1 MTIEELEAWQGEFE
15 QFHARFADLFE
26 RSESREQAKKYLR
39 GLLAQADRK
48 NSWQVAEAV
57 GDRIP
62 DRMQRLLY
70 RVPWDADA
78 ARDRLQQF
86 VIETFGDEEGIGIVD
101 ETSFCKKGT
110 HSVGVARQ
118 YLGTA
123 GKLEN
128 GQVATVLSYAA
139 KDAHVFLDRRLYL
152 PEDWIWDPPRRREA
166 HVPEEVH
173 FATKPEQA
181 IAMLLHA
188 WKIGV
193 PMRWVTGDEVYGD
206 SPRLR
211 ETIQAHGRFYV
222 LAVSANTR
230 VWTERPEVEEPQEQT
245 GGRPRRAR
253 RLAQGAPAARMISEV
268 VASLPS
274 RAWKR
279 MAVVEGEKGPIF
291 YHWARKR
298 VVESRDQLP
307 GPDVWLLA
315 RRSLSDPKQLA
326 YYLAY
331 APPRTSLETLVR
343 VASTRYTV
351 EQCIEE
357 AKGETGLDEY
367 EVRFWHSWYRHI
379 TLSMMAHA
387 WLTSIRQQEQEKK
400 SPRTDELAGLT
411 VPEVRRLLV
420 IALPLPVCSPQL
432 RLAWSLFRRRKRFWA
447 RRSHYQ
453 RRALRRRPRPRS
465 HAPS

>member
-1 MTIEELEAWQGEFE
+1 LSSFTRALPTCLSKVG
-15 QFHARFADLFE
+15 
-26 RSESREQAKKYLR
+26 SREQAKKYLR

-57 GDRIP
+57 GDCIP

-86 VIETFGDEEGIGIVD
+86 VIEIFGDEEAIGVVD
-101 ETSFCKKGT
+101 ETSFLKKGT

-118 YLGTA
+118 YLGAA

-128 GQVATVLSYAA
+128 GQVATVLSYTA
-139 KDAHVFLDRRLYL
+139 KGAHVFLDRQLYL
-152 PEDWIWDPPRRREA
+152 PEEWIWDKERRAEA
-166 HVPEEVH
+166 RVPEEVR

-181 IAMLLHA
+181 RAMLVHA
-188 WKIGV
+188 WEQGV
-193 PMRWVTGDEVYGD
+193 PMRWVTGDEVSGD
-206 SPRLR
+206 APRLR

-230 VWTERPEVEEPQEQT
+230 VWTERPEVEEPQKQT

-253 RLAQGAPAARMISEV
+253 RLAQGAPTARMVSEV
-268 VASLPS
+268 VASFPA

-279 MAVVEGEKGPIF
+279 MAVVEGEKGPIE
-291 YHWARKR
+291 YDWARKQ

-315 RRSLSDPKQLA
+315 RRSTSDPKQIA
-326 YYLAY
+326 SYLAY
-331 APPRTSLETLVR
+331 VPVRTSFQTLIR
-343 VASTRYTV
+343 VASSRYTV

-387 WLTSIRQQEQEKK
+387 WLASIR
-400 SPRTDELAGLT
+400 
-411 VPEVRRLLV
+411 LL
-420 IALPLPVCSPQL
+420 
-432 RLAWSLFRRRKRFWA
+432 
-447 RRSHYQ
+447 
-453 RRALRRRPRPRS
+453 
-465 HAPS
+465 

>member
-1 MTIEELEAWQGEFE
+1 MKRKIITWRTIGRKQMTIEELEQWQEEFE

-39 GLLAQADRK
+39 GLLARVERK
-48 NSWQVAEAV
+48 NGWQVAEVV
-57 GDRIP
+57 GDRVP

-86 VIETFGDEEGIGIVD
+86 VIETFGDQEGIGVVD
-101 ETSFCKKGT
+101 ETSFLKKGT

-118 YLGTA
+118 YLGAA

-139 KDAHVFLDRRLYL
+139 KGAHVFLDRRLYL
-152 PEDWIWDPPRRREA
+152 PEEEWAWDPARRREA
-166 HVPEEVH
+166 HIPEDVRFE
-173 FATKPEQA
+173 TKPEQA
-181 IAMLLHA
+181 REMLLHA
-188 WKIGV
+188 WEQGV
-193 PMRWVTGDEVYGD
+193 PMQWVTGDEVYGD

-222 LAVSANTR
+222 LAVSASTR
-230 VWTERPEVEEPQEQT
+230 VWTERPEIEEPQEQT

-253 RLAQGAPAARMISEV
+253 RLAQGAPSACMVSEV
-268 VASLPS
+268 VASWPK

-279 MAVVEGEKGPIF
+279 MAVVAGEKGPIE

-315 RRSLSDPKQLA
+315 RRSINDRKQVA
-326 YYLAY
+326 YYLASVP
-331 APPRTSLETLVR
+331 ARTSFETLIW
-343 VASTRYTV
+343 VASSRYTV

-379 TLSMMAHA
+379 TLSMLAHA
-387 WLTSIRQQEQEKK
+387 WLASIRLQEQEKK
-400 SPRTDELAGLT
+400 VSELMS
-411 VPEVRRLLV
+411 
-420 IALPLPVCSPQL
+420 LPG
-432 RLAWSLFRRRKRFWA
+432 
-447 RRSHYQ
+447 
-453 RRALRRRPRPRS
+453 
-465 HAPS
+465 

>member
-1 MTIEELEAWQGEFE
+1 MTIEELEAWQEEFE

-48 NSWQVAEAV
+48 NSWQIAEAV
-57 GDRIP
+57 GERIP

-78 ARDRLQQF
+78 ARDRLQRF
-86 VIETFGDEEGIGIVD
+86 VIETFGDDEGIGVVD
-101 ETSFCKKGT
+101 ETSFLKKGT
-110 HSVGVARQ
+110 HSAGVARQ
-118 YLGTA
+118 YLGAA

-139 KDAHVFLDRRLYL
+139 KGAHVFLDRRLYL
-152 PEDWIWDPPRRREA
+152 PEEWVWNRQRRAQAR
-166 HVPEEVH
+166 VPQEVR
-173 FATKPEQA
+173 FETKPEQA
-181 IAMLLHA
+181 MAMLMHA
-188 WKIGV
+188 WEQGM
-193 PMRWVTGDEVYGD
+193 PMRRVTGDEVYGD

-230 VWTERPEVEEPQEQT
+230 VWSERPEVEEPQEQT
-245 GGRPRRAR
+245 GGRPRVAPRVV
-253 RLAQGAPAARMISEV
+253 QGAPKAQMVSEV
-268 VASLPS
+268 VANLPAH
-274 RAWKR
+274 AWKR
-279 MAVVEGEKGPIF
+279 LAVMQGEKGAIE
-291 YHWARKR
+291 YHWARTR
-298 VVESRDQLP
+298 VVESRDRLP

-315 RRSLSDPKQLA
+315 RRSLSDPTQLA

-331 APPRTSLETLVR
+331 VPARTSLETKVR
-343 VASTRYTV
+343 VASSRYTV

-387 WLTSIRQQEQEKK
+387 WLASIRRQEQEKK
-400 SPRTDELAGLT
+400 VQELMS
-411 VPEVRRLLV
+411 
-420 IALPLPVCSPQL
+420 LPG
-432 RLAWSLFRRRKRFWA
+432 
-447 RRSHYQ
+447 
-453 RRALRRRPRPRS
+453 
-465 HAPS
+465 

>member
-1 MTIEELEAWQGEFE
+1 MTQEELEQWQEEFE

-26 RSESREQAKKYLR
+26 RSESREQAKTYLR
-39 GLLAQADRK
+39 GLLAQVDRK

-70 RVPWDADA
+70 QVSWDADA
-78 ARDRLQQF
+78 ARDRLQEF
-86 VIETFGDEEGIGIVD
+86 VIETFGDPEGIGVVD
-101 ETSFCKKGT
+101 ETGFLKKGT
-110 HSVGVARQ
+110 RSVGVARQ
-118 YLGTA
+118 YTGTA
-123 GKLEN
+123 GKREN
-128 GQVATVLSYAA
+128 RQVATVLRYAT
-139 KDAHVFLDRRLYL
+139 KDAHVFLDRELYL
-152 PEDWIWDPPRRREA
+152 PEAWAWDRTRRAEA
-166 HVPEEVH
+166 GVPEEVG

-181 IAMLLHA
+181 MAMLERA
-188 WKIGV
+188 WEQGV

-230 VWTERPEVEEPQEQT
+230 VWTERPEVEEPAEQT
-245 GGRPRRAR
+245 GGRPRRTAR
-253 RLAQGAPAARMISEV
+253 VAKGAAKARMVSEV
-268 VASLPS
+268 IATLPKS
-274 RAWKR
+274 ACKR
-279 MAVVEGEKGPIF
+279 LAVVEGEKGMIT
-291 YHWARKR
+291 YSWARVR

-315 RRSLSDPKQLA
+315 RRSPSAPDKLS

-331 APPRTSLETLVR
+331 APSKTSLQTLVR

-387 WLTSIRQQEQEKK
+387 WLASIRRQEQEKK
-400 SPRTDELAGLT
+400 GREPMS
-411 VPEVRRLLV
+411 LLD
-420 IALPLPVCSPQL
+420 
-432 RLAWSLFRRRKRFWA
+432 
-447 RRSHYQ
+447 
-453 RRALRRRPRPRS
+453 
-465 HAPS
+465 

>member
-1 MTIEELEAWQGEFE
+1 MTIEELEAWQEEFE

-78 ARDRLQQF
+78 ARDRLQRF
-86 VIETFGDEEGIGIVD
+86 VIETFGDDEGIGVVD
-101 ETSFCKKGT
+101 ETSFLKKGT

-118 YLGTA
+118 YLGAA

-128 GQVATVLSYAA
+128 GQVATVLSYGA
-139 KDAHVFLDRRLYL
+139 KGAHVFLDRRLYL
-152 PEDWIWDPPRRREA
+152 PEEWVWNRQRRAEA
-166 HVPEEVH
+166 RVPQEVR
-173 FATKPEQA
+173 FETKPEQA
-181 IAMLLHA
+181 IAMLMHA
-188 WKIGV
+188 WEQGV

-230 VWTERPEVEEPQEQT
+230 VWSERPEVEEPQEQT
-245 GGRPRRAR
+245 GGRPRVAPRVM
-253 RLAQGAPAARMISEV
+253 QGAPKAQMVSEV
-268 VASLPS
+268 VANLPAH
-274 RAWKR
+274 AWKR
-279 MAVVEGEKGPIF
+279 LAVMQGEKGAIE
-291 YHWARKR
+291 YHWARTR
-298 VVESRDQLP
+298 VVESRDRLP

-315 RRSLSDPKQLA
+315 RRSLSDPTQLA

-331 APPRTSLETLVR
+331 VPARTSLETKVR
-343 VASTRYTV
+343 IASSRYTV

-387 WLTSIRQQEQEKK
+387 WLASIRQQEQEKK
-400 SPRTDELAGLT
+400 VQEPMS
-411 VPEVRRLLV
+411 
-420 IALPLPVCSPQL
+420 LPG
-432 RLAWSLFRRRKRFWA
+432 
-447 RRSHYQ
+447 
-453 RRALRRRPRPRS
+453 
-465 HAPS
+465 

>member
-1 MTIEELEAWQGEFE
+1 MTLEDLEAWQDEFE

-48 NSWQVAEAV
+48 NSWQIAEAV
-57 GDRIP
+57 GDRLP

-70 RVPWDADA
+70 RVSWDADA
-78 ARDRLQQF
+78 ARDRLEQF
-86 VIETFGDEEGIGIVD
+86 VIETFGEEEGIGVVD
-101 ETSFCKKGT
+101 ETSFVKKGT

-139 KDAHVFLDRRLYL
+139 KGAHVLLDRQLYL
-152 PEDWIWDPPRRREA
+152 PEEWAWNKQRRALAR
-166 HVPEEVH
+166 VPAEVR

-181 IAMLLHA
+181 IAMLEHA
-188 WKIGV
+188 WEQGV

-211 ETIQAHGRFYV
+211 EAVQEHGRFYV
-222 LAVSANTR
+222 LAVSSNTR
-230 VWTERPEVEEPQEQT
+230 VWIERPQVIEPQAQT
-245 GGRPRRAR
+245 GGRPRHAPRVAPGGPSACMVSQVIKHLPSHNWK
-253 RLAQGAPAARMISEV
+253 RLAVMQ
-268 VASLPS
+268 
-274 RAWKR
+274 
-279 MAVVEGEKGPIF
+279 GEKGPIE
-291 YHWARKR
+291 YHWACTQ
-298 VVESRDQLP
+298 VVESRDRLP

-331 APPRTSLETLVR
+331 VPVGTSFETLIR
-343 VASTRYTV
+343 IASSRYTV

-387 WLTSIRQQEQEKK
+387 WLASIRLREQEKK
-400 SPRTDELAGLT
+400 T
-411 VPEVRRLLV
+411 
-420 IALPLPVCSPQL
+420 QKQK
-432 RLAWSLFRRRKRFWA
+432 SL
-447 RRSHYQ
+447 Q
-453 RRALRRRPRPRS
+453 C
-465 HAPS
+465 

>member
-1 MTIEELEAWQGEFE
+1 MTEEELEQWQEEFE
-15 QFHARFADLFE
+15 AFHARFADLFE
-26 RSESREQAKKYLR
+26 RSESREQARKYLR
-39 GLLAQADRK
+39 GLLTEAERK

-78 ARDRLQQF
+78 ARDRLQRF
-86 VIETFGDEEGIGIVD
+86 VIETIGSDEGIGVVD
-101 ETSFCKKGT
+101 ETSFLKKGT

-118 YLGTA
+118 YLGAA

-139 KDAHVFLDRRLYL
+139 KGAHVFLDRRLYL
-152 PEDWIWDPPRRREA
+152 PEEWVWNRQRRAEA
-166 HVPEEVH
+166 RVPQEVR
-173 FATKPEQA
+173 FESKPEQA
-181 IAMLLHA
+181 IAMLVHA
-188 WKIGV
+188 WEQGV

-230 VWTERPEVEEPQEQT
+230 VWSERPAVEEPQEQT
-245 GGRPRRAR
+245 GGRPRVAPRVV
-253 RLAQGAPAARMISEV
+253 QGAPKAKMVSEV
-268 VASLPS
+268 VANLPAH
-274 RAWKR
+274 AWKR
-279 MAVVEGEKGPIF
+279 LAVMQGEKGAIE
-291 YHWARKR
+291 YHWARTR
-298 VVESRDQLP
+298 VVESRDRLP

-331 APPRTSLETLVR
+331 VPARTSLETKVR
-343 VASTRYTV
+343 VASSRYTV

-387 WLTSIRQQEQEKK
+387 WLASIRQQEQEKK
-400 SPRTDELAGLT
+400 VQDPLS
-411 VPEVRRLLV
+411 
-420 IALPLPVCSPQL
+420 LPG
-432 RLAWSLFRRRKRFWA
+432 
-447 RRSHYQ
+447 
-453 RRALRRRPRPRS
+453 
-465 HAPS
+465 

>member
-1 MTIEELEAWQGEFE
+1 MTQEELEQWQEEFE
-15 QFHARFADLFE
+15 AFHARFADLFE

-39 GLLAQADRK
+39 GLLTEAERK

-86 VIETFGDEEGIGIVD
+86 VIETFGDSQGIGVVD
-101 ETSFCKKGT
+101 ETGFLKKGT

-118 YLGTA
+118 YLGAA

-139 KDAHVFLDRRLYL
+139 KGAHVFLDRRLYL
-152 PEDWIWDPPRRREA
+152 PEEWAWDKERRALAR
-166 HVPEEVH
+166 VPQEVR

-188 WKIGV
+188 WEQGV

-230 VWTERPEVEEPQEQT
+230 VWTQRPEVQEPQEQT
-245 GGRPRRAR
+245 GGRPRVAPRVV
-253 RLAQGAPAARMISEV
+253 QGAPKAQMVSEV
-268 VASLPS
+268 VANLPAH
-274 RAWKR
+274 AWKR
-279 MAVVEGEKGPIF
+279 LAVMQGEKGAIE
-291 YHWARKR
+291 YHWARTR
-298 VVESRDQLP
+298 VVESRDRLP
-307 GPDVWLLA
+307 GPEVWLLA

-331 APPRTSLETLVR
+331 VPARTSLETKVR
-343 VASTRYTV
+343 VASSRYTV

-379 TLSMMAHA
+379 TLSMLAHA
-387 WLTSIRQQEQEKK
+387 WLASIRLQEQGKK
-400 SPRTDELAGLT
+400 IQEPM
-411 VPEVRRLLV
+411 
-420 IALPLPVCSPQL
+420 
-432 RLAWSLFRRRKRFWA
+432 SL
-447 RRSHYQ
+447 Q
-453 RRALRRRPRPRS
+453 G
-465 HAPS
+465 

>member
-1 MTIEELEAWQGEFE
+1 MTSEELEAWQEDFE
-15 QFHARFADLFE
+15 QFHAQFADLFE

-78 ARDRLQQF
+78 ARDRLQRF
-86 VIETFGDEEGIGIVD
+86 VIETVGDDEGIGVVD
-101 ETSFCKKGT
+101 ETSFLKKGT

-118 YLGTA
+118 YLGAA

-139 KDAHVFLDRRLYL
+139 KGAHMFLDRRLYL
-152 PEDWIWDPPRRREA
+152 PEEWAWNKQRRAEA
-166 HVPEEVH
+166 RVPAEVR
-173 FATKPEQA
+173 FESKPEQA
-181 IAMLLHA
+181 SAMLMHA
-188 WKIGV
+188 WEQGV

-230 VWTERPEVEEPQEQT
+230 VWTERPQVEEPREQT
-245 GGRPRRAR
+245 GGRPRHAP
-253 RLAQGAPAARMISEV
+253 RLAQGAPKARMVSEV
-268 VASLPS
+268 VASLPHS
-274 RAWKR
+274 AWKR
-279 MAVVEGEKGPIF
+279 VAVVEGEKGMIT
-291 YHWARKR
+291 YHWARVR

-315 RRSLSDPKQLA
+315 RRSQSAPDKLS

-331 APPRTSLETLVR
+331 APPKTSLQTLVR

-387 WLTSIRQQEQEKK
+387 WLASIKLREQGKKAQQ
-400 SPRTDELAGLT
+400 PM
-411 VPEVRRLLV
+411 
-420 IALPLPVCSPQL
+420 
-432 RLAWSLFRRRKRFWA
+432 SLQA
-447 RRSHYQ
+447 
-453 RRALRRRPRPRS
+453 
-465 HAPS
+465 

>member
-1 MTIEELEAWQGEFE
+1 MTLEELERWQEEFD

-48 NSWQVAEAV
+48 NGWQIAEVV

-78 ARDRLQQF
+78 ARDRLQRF
-86 VIETFGDEEGIGIVD
+86 VIEMFGDDEGIGVVD
-101 ETSFCKKGT
+101 ETSFPKKGK

-118 YLGTA
+118 YLGAA
-123 GKLEN
+123 GKVEN

-139 KDAHVFLDRRLYL
+139 KGAHVFLDRQLYL
-152 PEDWIWDPPRRREA
+152 PEEWAWNKERRAQAWI
-166 HVPEEVH
+166 PEEVR

-181 IAMLLHA
+181 ITMLEHA
-188 WKIGV
+188 WEQGV

-230 VWTERPEVEEPQEQT
+230 VWTERPEVLAPQEQT
-245 GGRPRRAR
+245 GGRPRRAPR
-253 RLAQGAPAARMISEV
+253 VAPSAPSARMVSEV

-274 RAWKR
+274 AAWKR
-279 MAVVEGEKGPIF
+279 RAVMEGEKGPIQ
-291 YHWARKR
+291 YDWAWTP
-298 VVESRDQLP
+298 VVESRDRLP
-307 GPDVWLLA
+307 GPDVWLLV
-315 RRSLSDPKQLA
+315 RRSISDPKQVA
-326 YYLAY
+326 YYLSY
-331 APPRTSLETLVR
+331 APAGTAFETLIR
-343 VASTRYTV
+343 IASRRYTV

-387 WLTSIRQQEQEKK
+387 WLASIRLQEQEKK
-400 SPRTDELAGLT
+400 
-411 VPEVRRLLV
+411 VPKLMS
-420 IALPLPVCSPQL
+420 LPD
-432 RLAWSLFRRRKRFWA
+432 
-447 RRSHYQ
+447 
-453 RRALRRRPRPRS
+453 
-465 HAPS
+465 

>member
-1 MTIEELEAWQGEFE
+1 MTIEELEQWQEAFD

-48 NSWQVAEAV
+48 NSWQMAEAV

-70 RVPWDADA
+70 RVPWDAEA

-86 VIETFGDEEGIGIVD
+86 VIETFGDEEGIGVVD
-101 ETSFCKKGT
+101 ETSFPKKGT

-118 YLGTA
+118 YLGA
-123 GKLEN
+123 VGKLEN

-139 KDAHVFLDRRLYL
+139 KGAHVFLDRQLYL
-152 PEDWIWDPPRRREA
+152 PEEWAWNKQRRAQAR
-166 HVPEEVH
+166 VPEAVR

-181 IAMLLHA
+181 IAMLEHA
-188 WKIGV
+188 WEQGV
-193 PMRWVTGDEVYGD
+193 SMCWVTGDEVYGD

-230 VWTERPEVEEPQEQT
+230 VWKERPEVIAPKAQT
-245 GGRPRRAR
+245 GGRPRRALHVAPSAPSA
-253 RLAQGAPAARMISEV
+253 RLVSEV

-274 RAWKR
+274 SAWKR
-279 MAVVEGEKGPIF
+279 RAVMEGEKGPIQ
-291 YHWARKR
+291 YDWACTP
-298 VVESRDQLP
+298 VVESRDRLP
-307 GPDVWLLA
+307 GPDVWLLV
-315 RRSLSDPKQLA
+315 RRSISDPKQVA

-331 APPRTSLETLVR
+331 APEGTSFETLIR
-343 VASTRYTV
+343 VASRRYTV

-387 WLTSIRQQEQEKK
+387 WLASIRLQEQEKK
-400 SPRTDELAGLT
+400 TAEPMSWPD
-411 VPEVRRLLV
+411 
-420 IALPLPVCSPQL
+420 
-432 RLAWSLFRRRKRFWA
+432 
-447 RRSHYQ
+447 
-453 RRALRRRPRPRS
+453 
-465 HAPS
+465 